1 MVPMSLVERD
11 MNLRAPSNLRP
22 RSGPSPCLTLAVLLL
37 TAVTMSACARRLDL
51 TPAELKKITDKDA
64 ELKTLRVFPD
74 KKLISSY
81 REAAVNQSYDVSK
94 RKVTERGAFRPLEV
108 IVGKN
113 TPGKIVATTE
123 LNGMP
128 VMWISF
134 DNECEDTACAYG
146 FALTELDR
154 YTLIKV
160 PDRDKYETPESFR
173 RNTFKRNQLRHTKQR
188 SLAEANE
195 VFAVVRKRSGKV
207 LTIDLQI
214 RKDVYR
220 PTRADRKRAGGAD

>member
-1 MVPMSLVERD
+1 MSLVERD
-11 MNLRAPSNLRP
+11 MNLRAPSNLHP
-22 RSGPSPCLTLAVLLL
+22 RGKPSPRRTLAVLLL
-37 TAVTMSACARRLDL
+37 TALTASACARRLDL
-51 TPAELKKITDKDA
+51 TPSELGRIKDKDA

-74 KKLISSY
+74 KKLISIY
-81 REAAVNQSYDVSK
+81 RESSVNQTYDVSK
-94 RKVTERGAFRPLEV
+94 RKVTERGAYRPLEV

-154 YTLIKV
+154 YSLIKV
-160 PDRDKYETPESFR
+160 PDREKYDTPVSHR
-173 RNTFKRNQLRHTKQR
+173 RNTFKRNTLRHTKQR

-214 RKDVYR
+214 RKDIYR
-220 PTRADRKRAGGAD
+220 PTRADKQRAGGAD